1 MAIGRVPHTKTKEKL
16 MNRFKKKKKRHGGKR
31 LCAFFLSA
39 QTDDLKKGA
48 KHFLQGRGVIGQL
61 YVIFSIRP
69 CLNFGEISL

>member
-1 MAIGRVPHTKTKEKL
+1 MAIGRVPHTKTKGKL
-16 MNRFKKKKKRHGGKR
+16 MNRLKKKKNMEERDFVP
-31 LCAFFLSA
+31 FFLST

-61 YVIFSIRP
+61 YVILSIRP

>member
-16 MNRFKKKKKRHGGKR
+16 MNRLKKRKTWR
-31 LCAFFLSA
+31 KETLCLFSLSR

-48 KHFLQGRGVIGQL
+48 KHFLQRRGVIGQL
-61 YVIFSIRP
+61 YVILSIRP